1 MSELDRASL
10 DRTLPPRSGS
20 ADWDEVL
27 RGAGAGRERRGR
39 RLVAVVAALL
49 VLVVGTAS
57 AFGTVRDLFGNGTRG
72 GGAFHAM
79 EGKRGSFFLRDV
91 SITDAA
97 GNPITDAAGNRSRGW
112 RIEVRLGRSGS
123 YGPVRASHRARTVC
137 RTPPDQVAEVV
148 ARTPRGLRDPP
159 GRSDAA
165 RRDHREGWRAGRVR
179 AHPATARD
187 SEARLRHGEHHAQVS
202 QAGRP
207 AQRRRRRGGLLCRA
221 RVRPG
226 SGGHRDRGQ
235 QLLDPIKAS
244 LTTASAAGSTRCS
257 SSGPARSSRS
267 TDSATMALPA
277 NTGASSTP

>member
-79 EGKRGSFFLRDV
+79 EGKRGSFFLLDV

-97 GNPITDAAGNRSRGW
+97 GNSITDAAGNRSRGW
-112 RIEVRLGRSGS
+112 RIEVLRGPPGGSTGQYAQVTGRGR
-123 YGPVRASHRARTVC
+123 YV
-137 RTPPDQVAEVV
+137 
-148 ARTPRGLRDPP
+148 GLRPIRSPRLWHARLEGYVTRP
-159 GRSDAA
+159 G
-165 RRDHREGWRAGRVR
+165 E
-179 AHPATARD
+179 ATQRIVITVKGGVQGVVFVLTPLQPGILKRD
-187 SEARLRHGEHHAQVS
+187 SGTVS
-202 QAGRP
+202 IT
-207 AQRRRRRGGLLCRA
+207 RG
-221 RVRPG
+221 
-226 SGGHRDRGQ
+226 
-235 QLLDPIKAS
+235 
-244 LTTASAAGSTRCS
+244 
-257 SSGPARSSRS
+257 
-267 TDSATMALPA
+267 
-277 NTGASSTP
+277 